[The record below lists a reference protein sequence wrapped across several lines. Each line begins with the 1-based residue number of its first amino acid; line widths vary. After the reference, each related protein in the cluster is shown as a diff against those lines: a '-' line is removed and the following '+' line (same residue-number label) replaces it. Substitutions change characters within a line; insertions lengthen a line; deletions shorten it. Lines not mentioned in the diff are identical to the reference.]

1 MDREKHYDVFLSHN
15 SSDQATV
22 EILALRLKEAG
33 VEPWLDKWHLIPGD
47 PWQEA
52 IEQALDECCTCA
64 VFLGPSGLGPWEH
77 EEMRTALNMRVRE
90 QSFRVIPI
98 LLPGALMPERGRL
111 PPFLSRL
118 TWVDFRQG
126 LDDPVAFHRLVCG
139 IRGIVPGAA
148 EAVTTPDDCC
158 PFRGLEPFYEEH
170 AEFFFGR
177 EVLTQWLVEA
187 LRDSPGTLPENR
199 FLAVVGPSG
208 SGKSS
213 VVQAGLIPA
222 LRKGVL
228 PGSEGWPILAM
239 APGPRP
245 LEELAARLVPL
256 LPDHRDP
263 VRTLRTLVDNLAA
276 DERGLHLAV
285 RLALSKGLPKSRL
298 MLVVD
303 QFEEV
308 FTLCYND
315 LERRQFLDNL
325 LYASAIASGH
335 TVVILTMRADF
346 YSHCLAYP
354 DLAARLENGQV
365 AITPMSEE
373 ELRQAIEEPALLV
386 GLELE
391 TGLVD
396 TILDDVA
403 SEPGAL
409 PLLQH
414 ALLELWERRQGR
426 WLTSEAYRNIG
437 GVQGAIARRA
447 EQVYNGFTPAEQEI
461 VRRIMLRLTQLGEG
475 TEPTR
480 RRVRTSELLPAGRES
495 EAVEG
500 VLKALADA
508 RLVTTTHDETS
519 GERLVDVAHE
529 ALIRG
534 WPRLQA
540 WLDEDRAALLVHRRL
555 TEAAQEW
562 ERLKR
567 EGGVLYRGARLEEAL
582 KWAESYVREMNQLE
596 QEFLKASEALRQ
608 QEQEKAA
615 ELERAYQELKHAQ
628 ERLVASER
636 LAALGTATAAL
647 QHRISN
653 TLNLV
658 NPGIMRLRRRIDPD
672 DKDAA
677 ETLDIMERNVG
688 YTSQIISRLQEPL
701 KEEVPTITDVNSRLK
716 EIVQDVKEREPEICQ
731 KVTFN
736 LDDLS
741 PGIPRIEIGTGQL
754 TEVLRNLVENACKA
768 MQPQGGTLTLSSR
781 LVNRTIEVEFQDTGP
796 GIPPNILER
805 LFVRPVPPKD
815 FGAGTGLGLW
825 LSKLILQKYGGDI
838 EVKETR
844 PGWGTTMLIR
854 LPATQQST
862 TQQAEGEDVRRNL
875 P

>member
-1 MDREKHYDVFLSHN
+1 MDREKCYDVFLSHN
-15 SSDQATV
+15 NSDQTAI

-52 IEQALDECCTCA
+52 IEQALDECHTCA

-90 QSFRVIPI
+90 QSFRVIPV
-98 LLPGALMPERGRL
+98 LLPGALMPERGGL

-126 LDDPVAFHRLVCG
+126 LDDSVAFHRLVCG
-139 IRGIVPGAA
+139 IRGIAPGVA
-148 EAVTTPDDCC
+148 EAVTTPDDRC

-177 EVLTQWLVEA
+177 EALTQWLVEA

-213 VVQAGLIPA
+213 VVHAGLIPA
-222 LRKGVL
+222 LRKGAL
-228 PGSEGWPILAM
+228 PGSESWPILLM

-256 LPDHRDP
+256 LPDRRDL
-263 VRTLRTLVDNLAA
+263 LRTLSTLMDNLAA

-285 RLALSKGLPKSRL
+285 RLALSKGLAKSRL
-298 MLVVD
+298 VLVVD

-308 FTLCYND
+308 FTLCCND
-315 LERRQFLDNL
+315 LERRPFLDNL
-325 LYASAIASGH
+325 LYASAIAGGH

-346 YSHCLAYP
+346 YAHCLAYP

-365 AITPMSEE
+365 AVTPMSEE
-373 ELRQAIEEPALLV
+373 ELRRAIKEPVRLV
-386 GLELE
+386 GLEFE
-391 TGLVD
+391 MGLVD
-396 TILDDVA
+396 TILDDVG

-414 ALLELWERRQGR
+414 ALLELWERRRGR
-426 WLTSEAYRNIG
+426 WLTGEAYRDVG
-437 GVQGAIARRA
+437 GIQGTIARRA
-447 EQVYNGFTPAEQEI
+447 EQVYNGFTPEEQEI

-480 RRVRTSELLPAGRES
+480 RRVRTSELLPAGRERK
-495 EAVEG
+495 AVES

-508 RLVTTTHDETS
+508 RLVTTTHDKAS
-519 GERLVDVAHE
+519 GGRLVDVAHE
-529 ALIRG
+529 VLIRG

-555 TEAAQEW
+555 TRTAQEW

-567 EGGVLYRGARLEEAL
+567 DEGVLYSGILLEEAL
-582 KWAESYVREMNQLE
+582 KWAGSYSGEMNQLE
-596 QEFLKASEALRQ
+596 QEFLEASEALRQ
-608 QEQEKAA
+608 QRQEEAA
-615 ELERAYQELKHAQ
+615 ELKQAR
-628 ERLVASER
+628 ERLIAAER

-647 QHRISN
+647 QHRVSN
-653 TLNLV
+653 VLNLI
-658 NPGIMRLRRRIDPD
+658 NPGIMRLRGRIDPN

-677 ETLDIMERNVG
+677 EILDIMERNVG

-701 KEEVPTITDVNSRLK
+701 KEEVATVMDVNSHLEAIVEDVREK
-716 EIVQDVKEREPEICQ
+716 EPGMCQ
-731 KVTFN
+731 KVSFN
-736 LDDLS
+736 LDGLS
-741 PGIPRIEIGTGQL
+741 PGIPKVEIGTGQL

-768 MQPQGGTLTLSSR
+768 MQPQGGMLTLSSH
-781 LVNRTIEVEFQDTGP
+781 LVGSTIEVEFRDTGR

-805 LFVRPVPPKD
+805 LFTRPVPPRD
-815 FGAGTGLGLW
+815 FGTGTGLGLW

-854 LPATQQST
+854 LPAIQQST
-862 TQQAEGEDVRRNL
+862 
-875 P
+875 